1 MNKKRLV
8 SIIIFGV
15 IFMLLLFKNKITE
28 LIYFDQILFDEQSAR
43 QAYFDNCGFP
53 NSESLK
59 VIELNEDTVF
69 KFRLANKDVGLCSS
83 DKRRRHSAP
92 YWERAELKQKEILK
106 RNRKYQLDF
115 SFKIVQGFSGS
126 RETLFQLH
134 NYKKG
139 CKTSPAAMLKAD
151 NGKLVLWLKE
161 GGMTQQYSL
170 NLPVN
175 DILLQ
180 QQRVRW
186 IIDTHENASISVLIN
201 GKLVIDS
208 ALMDLPLCGSP
219 HLKFGIY
226 RPGNEADKNKTSEI
240 EFAKMRLLRYRKH

>member
-126 RETLFQLH
+126 RETFFQLH
-134 NYKKG
+134 NYKKS

-151 NGKLVLWLKE
+151 NGKLILWLKE
-161 GGMTQQYSL
+161 EGMTQQHSL
-170 NLPVN
+170 NLTVN

-186 IIDTHENASISVLIN
+186 IIDTHESASISVLLN
-201 GKLVIDS
+201 GELVIDS
-208 ALMDLPLCGSP
+208 APMDLPLCGSP

-226 RPGNEADKNKTSEI
+226 RPGSETDKNRTSEI
-240 EFAKMRLLRYRKH
+240 EFAKMRLLRYRMH